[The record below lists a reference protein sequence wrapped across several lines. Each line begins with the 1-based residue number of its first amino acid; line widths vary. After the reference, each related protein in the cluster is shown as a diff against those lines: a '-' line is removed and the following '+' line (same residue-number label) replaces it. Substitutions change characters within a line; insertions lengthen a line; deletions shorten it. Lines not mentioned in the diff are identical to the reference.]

1 MEWRSLWISW
11 ICVGNCIDRH
21 RIFLRKLLKPLQL
34 WDCYGVTIAVDLLDL
49 CGKLYRPAQN
59 ILEEIAETLALR
71 HISYINHRIAWRA
84 GKSLFDWAV
93 NVK

>member
-1 MEWRSLWISW
+1 M
-11 ICVGNCIDRH
+11 
-21 RIFLRKLLKPLQL
+21 
-34 WDCYGVTIAVDLLDL
+34 DLLDL

-71 HISYINHRIAWRA
+71 HISYIDRRIAWRA